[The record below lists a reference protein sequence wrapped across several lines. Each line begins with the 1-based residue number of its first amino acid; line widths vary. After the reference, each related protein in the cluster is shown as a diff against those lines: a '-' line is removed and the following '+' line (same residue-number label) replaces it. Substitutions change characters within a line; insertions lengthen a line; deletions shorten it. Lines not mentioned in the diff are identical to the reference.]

1 MKKTIV
7 TCDKAPVAIGPY
19 SQAIKACQ
27 LLFVSGQIPL
37 DPVSGELIRGD
48 IKVQTTQVMENL
60 KNILDLAGS
69 SLDNVVKTTIFL
81 ADMKDYSDVNEVYGH
96 YFKDSYPAR
105 STIEVSKLPKDAG
118 VEIDAIAL
126 LKKSKS

>member
-7 TCDKAPVAIGPY
+7 TCDKVPAAIGPY

-37 DPVSGELIRGD
+37 DPVSGEVIRGD
-48 IKVQTTQVMENL
+48 IKAQTTQVMENL
-60 KNILDLAGS
+60 KNILVSAGS
-69 SLDNVVKTTIFL
+69 SLDNVVKTTLFL
-81 ADMKDYSDVNEVYGH
+81 VDMGDYSDVNEVYGN
-96 YFKDSYPAR
+96 YFKGSFPAR
-105 STIEVSKLPKDAG
+105 STIEVSELPKGVG

-126 LKKSKS
+126 LKKS